1 MKFFFEKWYMYD
13 IYYVEIVVY
22 KNLYGMYNILYILY
36 IFWYFGGQKWGLKK
50 IGVYVQLR

>member
-1 MKFFFEKWYMYD
+1 MYD

-36 IFWYFGGQKWGLKK
+36 IFWG
-50 IGVYVQLR
+50 IEMGVEKNWCLCIVKMIMMLF

>member
-36 IFWYFGGQKWGLKK
+36 IFWYFGGWKWGLKK
-50 IGVYVQLR
+50 IGVYV